1 MAAGRQEHRFGI
13 GSANYSAAEI
23 GGTYMKKQNFV
34 IVDRLLNLAMAPAM
48 CLVLCG
54 LVLAG
59 SAEAASDGAF
69 KTPSGNII
77 CGLSNVD
84 VECVIKSGLKPAPP
98 KRVCDAGDPVSDRVN
113 LSATG
118 VADPVSCAGDPGPL
132 VDEADAKELAEGST
146 MVKGEIGCA
155 TFKFGLVCANSK
167 GHGFFLSRASAR
179 YF

>member
-1 MAAGRQEHRFGI
+1 MR
-13 GSANYSAAEI
+13 
-23 GGTYMKKQNFV
+23 YMKGQRLGF
-34 IVDRLLNLAMAPAM
+34 VDRLLNQAAAAGM
-48 CLVLCG
+48 CLALCG
-54 LVLAG
+54 PVAAG
-59 SAEAASDGAF
+59 SAEAASEGAF

-98 KRVCDAGDPVSDRVN
+98 KRACDAGDPVADRVS

-118 VADPVSCAGDPGPL
+118 IAEPVPCAGDPGPL
-132 VDEADAKELAEGST
+132 VDEAGAKELAEGAT
-146 MVKGEIGCA
+146 MIKGEIGCV

-167 GHGFFLSRASAR
+167 GHGFFLSRASVR